1 MPVRVTLPVSA
12 INEAAR
18 QDPAAVDR
26 LIRAAERVRD
36 AQLGRRTGELSTA
49 TAAYRTALSELEERA
64 IARLQASGRRV
75 TSAFRTRIGRTL
87 AAAAADPKDRVALRR
102 GQLARELAPAGF
114 DVFGPTPRA
123 LRLVPRTRS
132 SPPPRPAG
140 APAEDAGRRR
150 TREQVRLRTAVAAAR
165 ANLRRLEARADAR
178 EKAAARDARHA
189 AAARE
194 RAEAA
199 RQAAESAKAAARQAR
214 AQLATAE
221 EALRAAPAQA

>member
-1 MPVRVTLPVSA
+1 LPVSA

-18 QDPAAVDR
+18 EDPAAVAR
-26 LIRAAERVRD
+26 LIQAAERVRA

-49 TAAYRTALSELEERA
+49 TAAYRAALAVLVERA
-64 IARLQASGRRV
+64 VARVPAGGRHV

-102 GQLARELAPAGF
+102 GQLAHELAPAGF

-123 LRLVPRTRS
+123 LRLVPAARAR
-132 SPPPRPAG
+132 PPSRPAA
-140 APAEDAGRRR
+140 APADDARRQR
-150 TREQVRLRTAVAAAR
+150 TREQMRLRTAVATAR

-178 EKAAARDARHA
+178 EKAADRAARHA
-189 AAARE
+189 AAVQQ

-199 RQAAESAKAAARQAR
+199 RQAAETAKAAARQAR

-221 EALRAAPAQA
+221 EALRTAPAPA